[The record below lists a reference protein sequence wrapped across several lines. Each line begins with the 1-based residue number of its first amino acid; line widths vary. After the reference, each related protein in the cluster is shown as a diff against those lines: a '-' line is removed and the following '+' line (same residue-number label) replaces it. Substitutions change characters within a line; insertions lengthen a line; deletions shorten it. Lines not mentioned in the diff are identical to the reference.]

1 MTPRFATLTFERQVT
16 APVET
21 LWQVWM
27 SCATRALCSA
37 PSPDVAVAYL
47 QADPKVGGITT
58 MTLDMAMSSVA
69 AFGIAL
75 GFGADTPGLQ
85 PLGNLARA
93 VGAA

>member
-27 SCATRALCSA
+27 SPAARAIWSA

-47 QADPKVGGITT
+47 QAGSRGWPCRP
-58 MTLDMAMSSVA
+58 A
-69 AFGIAL
+69 A
-75 GFGADTPGLQ
+75 
-85 PLGNLARA
+85 
-93 VGAA
+93 AA